1 MREIIAQV
9 ADDNILTE
17 IRKDWATNILTALC
31 TINGNTVGIVANQP
45 QSLAG
50 TLDISASQKGAR
62 FVNFCDAFNIPIV
75 TFVDTPDSNQEK
87 DLEWRGMIR
96 HGGPTC
102 LCVCKCNNP
111 ANMCDHTKKLR
122 RRLYCDG

>member
-1 MREIIAQV
+1 MTCEIIAQV

-62 FVNFCDAFNIPIV
+62 FVNFCDAFNIPII
-75 TFVDTPDSNQEK
+75 TFVDTPGFQPGK

-96 HGGPTC
+96 HGAQLAFAYANATIPI
-102 LCVCKCNNP
+102 CV
-111 ANMCDHTKKLR
+111 TIEKLR